1 MLTVKRQLSLAP
13 CKWPRFPAAE
23 GDASRVALREGSQP
37 LLEHGV
43 SP

>member
-1 MLTVKRQLSLAP
+1 MLTVKRQLVSLLASGA
-13 CKWPRFPAAE
+13 RFPAPK
-23 GDASRVALREGSQP
+23 GDASRVALREGFQP